1 MTVARAVE
9 AVGWPIFAGGLVAS
23 ALGSGASVGS
33 AGITGT
39 AVALLIGAV
48 GVALGGGSVGPG
60 AGAGTGVTGDGV
72 SVGLGVG
79 AGAGRLGVGTL
90 RLGVVFGVSLGAG
103 VGSGASGGIGVAAG
117 VAVSAGEL
125 VGSGLIVGV
134 ATGTSI
140 SGTGIV
146 AVANGAAVAAGITS
160 HAFRSAAAGST
171 RTTTWSLSEAA
182 LSALIVTRLV
192 QVPAALARNVTCLT
206 PLAPG
211 ASVPIA
217 SVNPSGVKHPPL
229 AASLRTTP
237 VAGSVPLLP

>member
-1 MTVARAVE
+1 M
-9 AVGWPIFAGGLVAS
+9 
-23 ALGSGASVGS
+23 
-33 AGITGT
+33 
-39 AVALLIGAV
+39 
-48 GVALGGGSVGPG
+48 
-60 AGAGTGVTGDGV
+60 
-72 SVGLGVG
+72 
-79 AGAGRLGVGTL
+79 

-103 VGSGASGGIGVAAG
+103 VGSGAGGGIGVAAG
-117 VAVSAGEL
+117 VAVSAGVGDV
-125 VGSGLIVGV
+125 VGSALSVGV

-146 AVANGAAVAAGITS
+146 AVANGAAVAAGVIS
-160 HAFRSAAAGST
+160 HAFPSAAAGST

-217 SVNPSGVKHPPL
+217 SMNPSGVKHPPL